1 MFLFDYGVIVF
12 WGMELKEEQRILKLL
27 EPFEEEKLGKK
38 KRQNG

>member
-12 WGMELKEEQRILKLL
+12 WGMGLKDEQRILKLL

-38 KRQNG
+38 KRQSG